1 MNSVA
6 ENATNGTTVGI
17 TASASD
23 ADATNN
29 LITYSLDDD
38 AGGRFTIN
46 SSTGVVTV
54 ANGSLLNYE
63 AATNHTIIVRATSQD
78 ASFST
83 QSYIIN
89 LTDVN
94 EGSVGPISD
103 ANASANTVLENS
115 AIGTTVGITAQASD
129 PDGTDSVTYSLDD
142 NAGGRFTINSTTGVV
157 TVAGSLDRETAATYN
172 ITVRATSTDSSSTT
186 QVYTISLGDVD
197 EFDVGSV
204 SDTNATTNAVNE
216 NAAIGTTVGITA
228 SASDADATTNGITY
242 SLVNDDGGRFA
253 INSSTGVV
261 TVAGAINRESDGPT
275 RNIIV
280 RATSADGSFTDQAY
294 TIAINDVDEFDVG
307 SVSDTDA
314 TTNAVNE
321 NAAIGTT
328 VGITASA
335 SDADATTNGI
345 TYSLVS
351 DDSGRFAINSTT
363 GVVTVAGAINR
374 ETDGPTRNITVRATS
389 ADGSFTDQAYTITI
403 NDVDEFDVGSV
414 SDTDATTNA
423 VNENA
428 AIGTTVGITAS
439 LLMLTQRPMVLP
451 TRSIND
457 DSGRFAI
464 NSTTG
469 VVTVAG
475 AINREAD
482 GPTRNITVRATSAD
496 GSFTDQAYTI
506 TINDVDE
513 FDVGSVSDTDAITNA
528 VNENA
533 AIGTTVGIT
542 ASASDADAT
551 TNGITYSL
559 VSDDSGR
566 FAINSTTGVVTV
578 AGTLDREA
586 IGSTRA
592 ITVRATSSDGSF
604 TDQIFSIAI
613 LDVDEFDVSVTTD
626 ADPTSNSITENA
638 AIGSLVGITAAAQDA
653 DATNSSV
660 SFSLVND
667 DGGRFVIDSQTGI
680 VSLAGTID
688 REVDGAARTI
698 VVRSTSADGSFSDQS
713 FTINVV
719 DVDEFDVGPI
729 NDTNALA
736 NSVAENAATG
746 TTVGLTANAS
756 DADATQSSVT
766 YALIDDA
773 GGRFAIDANSGVVT
787 VANGSLLDFEVT
799 TSHSIIVRATSA
811 DGSFSNRTY
820 TIAVTDV
827 NESAVSAISDA
838 NAAINSV
845 QENAAIG
852 TTVGI
857 TAQAIDPDGT
867 DSVTYSLDANA
878 GGLFAIDA
886 NTGVVTVAG
895 SIDREQYA
903 SLSIVVRATSSDA
916 SFSLR
921 TFTIDITDLDEYDAS
936 PISNLNTGSVAVAE
950 NSPAG
955 TSVGIVAFSVDQ
967 DATQNIITYS
977 LVNDAAGRFAID
989 SVTGSVT
996 VASNADLNYES
1007 QRSHEIVVRA
1017 LSSDGSFTDRTF
1029 TIQVVNVNEAP
1040 SVRDLAFTTNNVQ
1053 ALSVPASSIQSG
1065 LQDPEGDALTVAV
1078 AHGPQNGSV
1087 VMLADG
1093 SFVYTPNAGFVGT
1106 DWFTYTANDGS
1117 LDSDTRTIT
1126 IDVTMPPSV
1135 ATQLTTIPTTAIATH
1150 PPARTPL
1157 ARRTRRLQTRP
1168 RQVQTGLPIQRSH
1181 LRLQLLQAMR
1191 RRPRRPAQRMLKQA
1205 TIARVVL
1212 IQIPW

>member
-1 MNSVA
+1 M
-6 ENATNGTTVGI
+6 
-17 TASASD
+17 
-23 ADATNN
+23 
-29 LITYSLDDD
+29 
-38 AGGRFTIN
+38 
-46 SSTGVVTV
+46 
-54 ANGSLLNYE
+54 
-63 AATNHTIIVRATSQD
+63 
-78 ASFST
+78 
-83 QSYIIN
+83 
-89 LTDVN
+89 
-94 EGSVGPISD
+94 
-103 ANASANTVLENS
+103 
-115 AIGTTVGITAQASD
+115 
-129 PDGTDSVTYSLDD
+129 
-142 NAGGRFTINSTTGVV
+142 
-157 TVAGSLDRETAATYN
+157 
-172 ITVRATSTDSSSTT
+172 
-186 QVYTISLGDVD
+186 
-197 EFDVGSV
+197 
-204 SDTNATTNAVNE
+204 
-216 NAAIGTTVGITA
+216 
-228 SASDADATTNGITY
+228 
-242 SLVNDDGGRFA
+242 
-253 INSSTGVV
+253 
-261 TVAGAINRESDGPT
+261 
-275 RNIIV
+275 
-280 RATSADGSFTDQAY
+280 
-294 TIAINDVDEFDVG
+294 
-307 SVSDTDA
+307 
-314 TTNAVNE
+314 
-321 NAAIGTT
+321 
-328 VGITASA
+328 
-335 SDADATTNGI
+335 
-345 TYSLVS
+345 
-351 DDSGRFAINSTT
+351 
-363 GVVTVAGAINR
+363 
-374 ETDGPTRNITVRATS
+374 
-389 ADGSFTDQAYTITI
+389 
-403 NDVDEFDVGSV
+403 
-414 SDTDATTNA
+414 
-423 VNENA
+423 
-428 AIGTTVGITAS
+428 
-439 LLMLTQRPMVLP
+439 
-451 TRSIND
+451 
-457 DSGRFAI
+457 
-464 NSTTG
+464 
-469 VVTVAG
+469 
-475 AINREAD
+475 
-482 GPTRNITVRATSAD
+482 
-496 GSFTDQAYTI
+496 
-506 TINDVDE
+506 
-513 FDVGSVSDTDAITNA
+513 
-528 VNENA
+528 
-533 AIGTTVGIT
+533 
-542 ASASDADAT
+542 
-551 TNGITYSL
+551 
-559 VSDDSGR
+559 
-566 FAINSTTGVVTV
+566 
-578 AGTLDREA
+578 
-586 IGSTRA
+586 
-592 ITVRATSSDGSF
+592 
-604 TDQIFSIAI
+604 
-613 LDVDEFDVSVTTD
+613 SVTTD

-1017 LSSDGSFTDRTF
+1017 VSSDGSFTDRTS
-1029 TIQVVNVNEAP
+1029 P
-1040 SVRDLAFTTNNVQ
+1040 SK
-1053 ALSVPASSIQSG
+1053 SSTSTRH
-1065 LQDPEGDALTVAV
+1065 LQYAIW
-1078 AHGPQNGSV
+1078 H
-1087 VMLADG
+1087 
-1093 SFVYTPNAGFVGT
+1093 
-1106 DWFTYTANDGS
+1106 S
-1117 LDSDTRTIT
+1117 LP
-1126 IDVTMPPSV
+1126 TMFK
-1135 ATQLTTIPTTAIATH
+1135 
-1150 PPARTPL
+1150 R
-1157 ARRTRRLQTRP
+1157 
-1168 RQVQTGLPIQRSH
+1168 
-1181 LRLQLLQAMR
+1181 
-1191 RRPRRPAQRMLKQA
+1191 
-1205 TIARVVL
+1205 
-1212 IQIPW
+1212 